1 MKKQLRLLVLFAASM
16 VGLYGCY
23 KDVNLPEAAVD
34 PDGPP
39 MSVSYKTDI
48 APMLNTKCAVAGCHV
63 SPNHKP
69 YMASDISYLNIV
81 NGGFVNTIIPKES
94 TIYKMINGEMKEY
107 IPSAVDRQKI
117 YDWIRTGA
125 LNN

>member
-1 MKKQLRLLVLFAASM
+1 MKRLLIFA
-16 VGLYGCY
+16 GLLIGMGISITGCY
-23 KDVNLPEAAVD
+23 KDVVLPTAKVD

-39 MSVSYKTDI
+39 QSLSFKTDI
-48 APMLNTKCAVAGCHV
+48 APMLNTKCAVTGCHV
-63 SPNHKP
+63 SGSEQP
-69 YMASDISYLNIV
+69 YMATAQSYQDLV
-81 NGGFVNTIIPKES
+81 NGGFVDTLIPKES
-94 TIYKMINGEMKEY
+94 ILYIKINGDMKEH